1 MRRADAVLDHPQQE
15 VGGWAF
21 LLGIP
26 ESDSAEIVDK
36 SLGGEPGIPQSRS
49 TEKVDG
55 NVRSNFPES
64 DSAGKIDKNLSLGIP
79 ASKSAEKVE
88 QILVLGS
95 TKPSIR
101 SKDAS
106 MATQKDSL
114 SP

>member
-26 ESDSAEIVDK
+26 ESDSAEIVDR

-49 TEKVDG
+49 AKKVDES
-55 NVRSNFPES
+55 VRSDIPES
-64 DSAGKIDKNLSLGIP
+64 DSAGKIDMSLSLGIP
-79 ASKSAEKVE
+79 ASKSAEKVD
-88 QILVLGS
+88 QVLVLGS
-95 TKPSIR
+95 PKPWIR

-106 MATQKDSL
+106 YL
-114 SP
+114 LL